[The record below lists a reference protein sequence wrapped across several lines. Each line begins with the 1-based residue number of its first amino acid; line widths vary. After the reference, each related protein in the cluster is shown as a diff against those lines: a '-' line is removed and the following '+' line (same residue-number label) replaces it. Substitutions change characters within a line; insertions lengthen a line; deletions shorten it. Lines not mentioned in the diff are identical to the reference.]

1 MTGPSPGLGDER
13 PAGRDGMSVG
23 IAAGGFD
30 EHSAAIR
37 PEARELIGCGAEERR
52 EGSQRGEHPDPHRE
66 GGGAQ
71 AEMQDRQLEPGAKDR
86 RPADIEPLWNEIE
99 VRRLAEREEARPEPG
114 QVLANEQAPSGP
126 LLPGAI
132 EEHTH
137 RAAGIGQDRA
147 HDRQA
152 ARRAVAR
159 RNGDLDCV
167 DAAPAGGQPVEHG
180 VRERRGRACAG
191 DRRHAGGAGRC
202 IKARKSGDEI
212 AGVCEIH
219 IVHAGRDR
227 RLGEAIVALLER
239 AGGVDDREGAESAQ
253 RIGVDR
259 VSVDRGS
266 LDPRSGKIR
275 PQAPPPSPP
284 PGRRCGRQ

>member
-1 MTGPSPGLGDER
+1 MTGPSPASATSDQLAATGCPSASR
-13 PAGRDGMSVG
+13 PAASTSIPPRSVPKPVSL
-23 IAAGGFD
+23 
-30 EHSAAIR
+30 SAA
-37 PEARELIGCGAEERR
+37 ARKNGAKR
-52 EGSQRGEHPDPHRE
+52 SQRGDQPGPHRK

-71 AEMQDRQLEPGAKDR
+71 PEMQDRQLEPGAKDR

-126 LLPGAI
+126 LLPGAV

-152 ARRAVAR
+152 ARRAIAR
-159 RNGDLDCV
+159 RNGDLDRV

-180 VRERRGRACAG
+180 VRERRGGARAG

-227 RLGEAIVALLER
+227 CLARGDSRPAGTGRRHRRSRRRRGR
-239 AGGVDDREGAESAQ
+239 AAHRRRPCFGRSLQRRSAQ
-253 RIGVDR
+253 RENPPAR
-259 VSVDRGS
+259 
-266 LDPRSGKIR
+266 PR
-275 PQAPPPSPP
+275 PLPP